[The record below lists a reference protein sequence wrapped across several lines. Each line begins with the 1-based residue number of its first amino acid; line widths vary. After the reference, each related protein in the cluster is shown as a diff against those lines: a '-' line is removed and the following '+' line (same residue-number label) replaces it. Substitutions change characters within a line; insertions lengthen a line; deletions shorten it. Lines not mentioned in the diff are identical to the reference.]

1 MPESANRAP
10 RRPILGVGAIILD
23 GDDVLLIQRGA
34 EPLAG
39 YWSIPG
45 GKVEFGETLEEALR
59 REMREELGVE
69 VRIEALAELFERQ
82 IRNEGGEVEHHYV
95 LADYWCSV
103 SSREY
108 RAGDDAADA
117 RWVGRGELDSLR
129 ITSGTPLVIE
139 KAFRLR
145 DDAR

>member
-1 MPESANRAP
+1 MPRTANGAP

-23 GDDVLLIQRGA
+23 GDDVLLIQRGG

-59 REMREELGVE
+59 REMREELAME
-69 VRIEALAELFERQ
+69 IRIEGLAELFERQ
-82 IRNEGGEVEHHYV
+82 IRDEAGQVQHHYV
-95 LADYWCSV
+95 LADYWCTTRT
-103 SSREY
+103 REFQ
-108 RAGDDAADA
+108 AGDDAADA
-117 RWVGRGELDSLR
+117 RWVPRSGLGSLR
-129 ITSGTPLVIE
+129 ITAGTPLVIE

-145 DDAR
+145 DQVR